1 MEPFQDSSDWERY
14 RRRLGHHTTLVNC
27 SDVIEDS
34 IQQMT
39 LQVVHQNKGVEAMVI
54 IVYVSCNAINREELW
69 NSIQQISSH
78 FSLPW
83 LVGGDFNVILSL
95 EEKLGGLPVYYQET
109 EDFANCIATIPR
121 IHWKHLHMVEWKI
134 GGYMHLQKV
143 KHLIKKKVRSLSI
156 SVRMFT
162 EY

>member
-1 MEPFQDSSDWERY
+1 M
-14 RRRLGHHTTLVNC
+14 
-27 SDVIEDS
+27 
-34 IQQMT
+34 
-39 LQVVHQNKGVEAMVI
+39 GVEALVT

-109 EDFANCIATIPR
+109 EDFANCIATRPR
-121 IHWKHLHMVEWKI
+121 IHWKHLQMVEWKI
-134 GGYMHLQKV
+134 GGCMHLQ
-143 KHLIKKKVRSLSI
+143 KVRSLSI